1 VAELRLMEV
10 RDGAVIVGS
19 DEIRDERPLAPTSG
33 MEVRDGPVMAGID
46 ETRDERPLTPPLE
59 RESVGSD
66 DSVGRVFVMLA
77 SMDPGKVSPRLDDRP
92 DREDGRLV
100 SNVICESDVPVRLLI
115 SDAPGRRVLREPV
128 RVVREPVRVVR
139 EPVRVVMEP
148 RRVVREPG
156 RVVIEPRGAEIEVR
170 GFITNVVALTTGM
183 LPGPIVTARLDTKT
197 TVLVPLRRVPPDSAP
212 CPVVKVQ
219 TPSVYANPEHVN
231 SSEHW
236 LEQSR

>member
-1 VAELRLMEV
+1 MEV
-10 RDGAVIVGS
+10 RDGAVIVGN
-19 DEIRDERPLAPTSG
+19 DEVRDKRPLTPTSG

-46 ETRDERPLTPPLE
+46 ESRDERPLTPSLE
-59 RESVGSD
+59 MESVGSD

-77 SMDPGKVSPRLDDRP
+77 SIDPGEVSPRVDDRP
-92 DREDGRLV
+92 DRDDGRPV
-100 SNVICESDVPVRLLI
+100 SNVICDSDVPVRLLI
-115 SDAPGRRVLREPV
+115 SDAPGRRVL
-128 RVVREPVRVVR
+128 R

-212 CPVVKVQ
+212 CPVVKAQ
-219 TPSVYANPEHVN
+219 TPSVYAKPEHVN